1 MLTLP
6 PPFPHPLSLCH
17 SLSTLILQ
25 GKHSRGLRGVSEEA
39 ADSIHRPLPG
49 CTATPTSFPCTST
62 LRVRAAFAIIAN
74 ACCLLLVPSCQ
85 LPQQCSRRLM
95 SAACTTLFAA
105 LILVCPPNLR
115 RIQNC
120 SAWHRTSLFGQG
132 MDVDVELLA
141 ILSLRFTGQTATK
154 P

>member
-1 MLTLP
+1 
-6 PPFPHPLSLCH
+6 
-17 SLSTLILQ
+17 
-25 GKHSRGLRGVSEEA
+25 
-39 ADSIHRPLPG
+39 
-49 CTATPTSFPCTST
+49 
-62 LRVRAAFAIIAN
+62 
-74 ACCLLLVPSCQ
+74 
-85 LPQQCSRRLM
+85 M